1 MSDNGN
7 RRPRIL
13 IADDSDMNRY
23 ILLDMLESDY
33 EILEAEDG
41 EEALAV
47 IEDYEGEIDL
57 LLLDYRM
64 PGMNGLEVLK
74 ELGRKSW
81 KRTIPVI
88 MISAENDR
96 TFIVQSYRLGAM
108 DYINRPFDATIVR
121 HRVDSIMR
129 LHSQDTKIAK
139 EASSRL
145 TESFHNDGMLIN
157 ILTSLMEFRSG
168 KHANHTVNIQL
179 LTEMFM
185 RELMNVSDQYYY
197 STEQILLF
205 SKAAALHDIGMV
217 RVPQEILVKPG
228 PLEEKEMEIVRRH
241 PLWGVEMLVSFQE
254 FYHSPLIEKAIAVV
268 KWHHERFDGNG
279 YPDKLTGDSIPMEA
293 QIVGIADA
301 YDALTNVRPYKKA
314 YSHTKAVDMI
324 LGEECGVFNPVL
336 LECLENLAPT
346 MTERLQAQSF
356 DRLYQEGLERVLE
369 EVMHPKGTAGES
381 LA

>member
-7 RRPRIL
+7 RKPRIL

-129 LHSQDTKIAK
+129 LHSQETKIAK
-139 EASSRL
+139 EAASKL

-179 LTEMFM
+179 LVEMFM
-185 RELMNVSDQYYY
+185 RELMNVSDQYYF
-197 STEQILLF
+197 STEQILLY

-217 RVPQEILVKPG
+217 KVPQEILVKPG
-228 PLEEKEMEIVRRH
+228 PLEENEMEIVRRH

-268 KWHHERFDGNG
+268 KWHHERYDGKG
-279 YPDKLTGDSIPMEA
+279 YPDRLIGDSIPMEA

-314 YSHTKAVDMI
+314 YSHAKAVDMI

-356 DRLYQEGLERVLE
+356 DRLYQEGLERILE

>member
-1 MSDNGN
+1 MSENEN
-7 RRPRIL
+7 RKPRIL

-41 EEALAV
+41 EEALAI
-47 IEDYEGEIDL
+47 IEDYGGEIEL

-129 LHSQDTKIAK
+129 LHSQESQMTK
-139 EASSRL
+139 EASKKL
-145 TESFHNDGMLIN
+145 TESFHTDGMLIN
-157 ILTSLMEFRSG
+157 ILTSLIEFRNG
-168 KHANHTVNIQL
+168 KHTHHSIDIQF

-185 RELMNVSDQYYY
+185 QELMNVSDQYYF
-197 STEQILLF
+197 STEQMLIAT
-205 SKAAALHDIGMV
+205 KAAALHDIGMV
-217 RVPQEILVKPG
+217 KIPQGILEKPG
-228 PLEEKEMEIVRRH
+228 KLTDEEMELVRRH

-254 FYHSPLIEKAIAVV
+254 FYNSPLIEKAIQVV
-268 KWHHERFDGNG
+268 KWHHGRYDGGG
-279 YPDKLTGDSIPMEA
+279 YPDKLVGDEIPIEA
-293 QIVGIADA
+293 QIVGLADV
-301 YDALTNVRPYKKA
+301 YDALTDVRPYKKA
-314 YSHTKAVDMI
+314 YSHNKAMDMI
-324 LGEECGVFNPVL
+324 LSGECGAFNPLL
-336 LECLENLAPT
+336 LECLKNISPNI
-346 MTERLQAQSF
+346 TERVQAESF
-356 DRLYQEGLERVLE
+356 DNLYQDGLEKVLE
-369 EVMHPKGTAGES
+369 EVIRPKGDAGEA
-381 LA
+381 L